1 MPRVTSEMIAALL
14 ERYRACGAP
23 VVASDYGGV
32 LAPPTLY
39 DRRLFAE
46 LDEREGDG
54 CGKRVVQRHRAEA
67 DVVAMPASALG
78 DVDRPADY
86 ERIVAQLP
94 TGG

>member
-1 MPRVTSEMIAALL
+1 RV
-14 ERYRACGAP
+14 RGAP
-23 VVASDYGGV
+23 VVTSDYGGV